1 MGEAG
6 GVFTVWG
13 KGNWIT
19 VLFGTLLYS
28 ISLAIHAH
36 ASASANA

>member
-1 MGEAG
+1 LGEAG
-6 GVFTVWG
+6 GVFVVWE
-13 KGNWIT
+13 KGEQIIAFD
-19 VLFGTLLYS
+19 VLPYS